1 MERLTTRILEEARQ
15 RPEGAGISAKA
26 LLHLGNRAAVD
37 QTLSRLVTRGALLR
51 TGRGL
56 YVLPVKGKFGVRAPS
71 AKAMLEHLGEQ
82 TGETIISSGAVAA
95 NRLGLTTQI
104 PTQEVYLT
112 SGRSREM
119 RLGQRIVTLRHA
131 KAWEL
136 SLAKRVAGEAIRAL
150 GAVGPL
156 EIRDA
161 LVKLRHS
168 LPPEEFQALTLAA
181 GQVPTWMAEHLSRE
195 RFLG

>member
-1 MERLTTRILEEARQ
+1 MERLTALILEEARQ
-15 RPEGAGISAKA
+15 RPEGALISAKA

-51 TGRGL
+51 VGRGL
-56 YVLPVKGKFGVRAPS
+56 YVLPIKGKFGVRAPS
-71 AKAMLEHLGEQ
+71 TRALLEQIGEQ
-82 TGETIISSGAVAA
+82 TGETIVSSGAVAA
-95 NRLGLTTQI
+95 SRLGLTTQV

-119 RLGQRIVTLRHA
+119 RLGKRVVTLRHA

-150 GAVGPL
+150 GALGPL
-156 EIRDA
+156 KIQNA
-161 LVKLRHS
+161 LVKLRQT
-168 LPPEEFQALTLAA
+168 LPPEEFRALTLAA
-181 GQVPTWMAEHLSRE
+181 GQVPTWMAEHLSKHHSSR
-195 RFLG
+195 